1 MLPVSWLYYT
11 FLLSVCTF
19 KIMQKA
25 SLVAQWLK
33 KNPPASAGG
42 TGLIPDPGGSHT
54 HGATEPVRH
63 AYWVHVPQLLR
74 PACPGARA
82 PNKRP
87 WQ

>member
-33 KNPPASAGG
+33 KNPPANAGG

-54 HGATEPVRH
+54 HGATEPVCH
-63 AYWVHVPQLLR
+63 TYWACALR
-74 PACPGARA
+74 PGEATTGPTCR
-82 PNKRP
+82 NY
-87 WQ
+87 

>member
-33 KNPPASAGG
+33 KNPPANAGG
-42 TGLIPDPGGSHT
+42 MGLIPDPGRSHT

-63 AYWVHVPQLLR
+63 TYW
-74 PACPGARA
+74 ACALHPGDATTGPTCR
-82 PNKRP
+82 NY
-87 WQ
+87 